1 MSWNWQLVN
10 IMATWAAALGASA
23 CAISIARLIRF
34 QRQIHKQTMTA
45 LNEMSDTYK
54 QAWAI
59 VCEDLNQL
67 RERIAELEN
76 R

>member
-1 MSWNWQLVN
+1 MNWW
-10 IMATWAAALGASA
+10 MWTTTGTWA
-23 CAISIARLIRF
+23 CAIAAVACSFAVMRLIRF
-34 QRQIHKQTMTA
+34 QSNVHKQTMTA

-54 QAWAI
+54 QSWAI

-67 RERIAELEN
+67 RDRIAELEE

>member
-1 MSWNWQLVN
+1 MSWETFNAIAIWACALGSITCAVA
-10 IMATWAAALGASA
+10 ATWLANVNRHAHAA
-23 CAISIARLIRF
+23 
-34 QRQIHKQTMTA
+34 TMTA

-54 QAWAI
+54 QSWAI

-67 RERIAELEN
+67 RDRIAELEN